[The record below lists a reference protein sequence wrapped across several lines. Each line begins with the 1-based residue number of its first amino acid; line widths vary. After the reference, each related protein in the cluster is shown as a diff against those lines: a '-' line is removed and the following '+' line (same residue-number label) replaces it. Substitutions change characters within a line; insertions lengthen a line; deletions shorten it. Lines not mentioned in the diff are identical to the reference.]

1 MARKTK
7 PTWETEQG
15 IFPRRLRELMDERGV
30 TQRMLA
36 EVIGMRP
43 QTVSLYVTGQS
54 VPDINCLFKLAA
66 FFEVSADW
74 LIGRPNCPKTIN
86 GGVAEAMACTGLSEA
101 AVDKVSHFGDRK
113 LKDGVVK
120 NKTLREVL
128 NSVLEDSRFEQA
140 LIHVSGAVQYANK
153 KPIEEGTT
161 ARELVTAIGT
171 VNGFGLEV
179 LPFDEARQYHLQQ
192 AAIIFTDIVRDIQV
206 GEDKRGIDVIAFEQ
220 GENNNGEHA
229 VNDN

>member
-86 GGVAEAMACTGLSEA
+86 GGVAEAMAGTGLSEA
-101 AVDKVSHFGDRK
+101 AVEAVRRFGDIK
-113 LKDGVVK
+113 LKDGIVK

-128 NSVLEDSRFEQA
+128 NSVLEDRRFEQA
-140 LIHVSGAVQYANK
+140 LIHVSGAVQYADK
-153 KPIEEGTT
+153 TPIDEGTT
-161 ARELVTAIGT
+161 ARELVAAIGT
-171 VNGFGLEV
+171 VNGFGFEV
-179 LPFDEARQYHLQQ
+179 LQFDEARQYHLQQ
-192 AAIIFTDIVRDIQV
+192 AAIIFTDVIRDVQV
-206 GEDKRGIDVIAFEQ
+206 PDGRGGVDVIAFEA
-220 GENNNGEHA
+220 GEGE
-229 VNDN
+229 